1 MLNNQPKNKVERLR
15 KLKDLLNDR
24 IRIQEEFD
32 TKETYFL
39 WEKSLK
45 KLWEDKKDVKE
56 TENGIM

>member
-1 MLNNQPKNKVERLR
+1 MLNNQLKNKVERLR

-32 TKETYFL
+32 TKRNLFFVR
-39 WEKSLK
+39 K
-45 KLWEDKKDVKE
+45 KFKEIVGGQKDVKE